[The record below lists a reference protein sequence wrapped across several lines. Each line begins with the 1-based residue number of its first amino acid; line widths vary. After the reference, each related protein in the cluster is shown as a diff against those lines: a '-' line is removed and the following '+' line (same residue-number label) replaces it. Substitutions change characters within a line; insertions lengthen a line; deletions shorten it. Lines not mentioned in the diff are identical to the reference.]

1 MADRLI
7 TEMNYLMSLVERK
20 FHKNIETSTDFHSL
34 SLEIEDETNE
44 RISASTLKRI
54 WGYVNMAPTP
64 RPATLDI
71 LAKYISHKDYKTF
84 CDNLRNSKAL
94 QSMFFTADF
103 INTGGLEPDA
113 RIEIGWD
120 PDRIVTLRHLGD
132 GFFEVESSQ
141 NSKLEAGDR
150 FEAAAFIKG
159 SPLYI
164 SRILRNGEYTPS
176 YIAGRQGGLKHL
188 KTL

>member
-1 MADRLI
+1 MDRQI
-7 TEMNYLMSLVERK
+7 PEINYLMSLVERK
-20 FHKNIETSTDFHSL
+20 FRKGIKTSTDFRSL
-34 SLEIEDETNE
+34 SQEIEEATNE
-44 RISASTLKRI
+44 RISTSTLKRL

-71 LAKYISHKDYKTF
+71 LAKYIGHKDYKTF
-84 CDNLRNSKAL
+84 RDDLKSSKAI

-103 INTGGLEPDA
+103 ISAGDLKPDS
-113 RIEIGWD
+113 RVEIGWG

-132 GFFEVESSQ
+132 GVFEVESSL

-164 SRILRNGEYTPS
+164 SRILRNGEYTHP
-176 YIAGRQGGLKHL
+176 YIAGRQGGLNQL

>member
-1 MADRLI
+1 MDRQI
-7 TEMNYLMSLVERK
+7 PEINYLMSLVERK
-20 FHKNIETSTDFHSL
+20 FHKSVKTSTDFHSL
-34 SLEIEDETNE
+34 SLEIEEATGE

-54 WGYVNMAPTP
+54 WRYVNMTPTP

-71 LAKYISHKDYKTF
+71 LAKYIGHKDYRTF
-84 CDNLRNSKAL
+84 CDDLKNSKAI

-103 INTGGLEPDA
+103 ISSGDLKPDA
-113 RIEIGWD
+113 RIEIGWE
-120 PDRIVTLRHLGD
+120 PDRIVTLKHLGN
-132 GFFEVESSQ
+132 GLFEVESAH

-150 FEAAAFIKG
+150 FETATFIKG

-164 SRILRNGEYTPS
+164 SRILRNGAYTPP
-176 YIAGRQGGLKHL
+176 YIAGRQGGINHL